1 MTELAESAP
10 PRLEF
15 RIDDPALPELRPL
28 IEPTDGYLAELHP
41 TGNIEPVSLIALQQ
55 SKVTFL
61 TARVDGAPVACGAC
75 IDEGDYV
82 EVKRMY
88 VLPACRGLGLGKQL
102 LEAME
107 RQIRHGGGHLVRL
120 EAGTA
125 QAEALELYERA
136 GYRRC
141 PPFGEH
147 HANPRSVCME
157 KALA

>member
-1 MTELAESAP
+1 MNRASP

-28 IEPTDGYLAELHP
+28 IEPAEGAP
-41 TGNIEPVSLIALQQ
+41 VPAFSAGNVSPVSLAALQGPRV
-55 SKVTFL
+55 SLL
-61 TARVDGAPVACGAC
+61 TARVDGEPVACGAC
-75 IDEGDYV
+75 FDEGDYV

-107 RQIRHGGGHLVRL
+107 HHVRRGGSRLVRL

-125 QAEALELYERA
+125 QTEALELYERA

-141 PPFGEH
+141 PPFGDH
-147 HANPRSVCME
+147 RANPRSVCME